1 MRSFDK
7 WRCPR
12 KWDHLWKD
20 QPTRSVH
27 FGEGIVRLVIN
38 LIVWGYEIF
47 SLEIT
52 HFFCLSH
59 CHRHHHLTT
68 THTGVDIWRILR
80 QKRSP
85 PSSGVAV
92 PEDAHFSKR
101 RRWTSTLSVA
111 AFANNNTTAD
121 TFCTSFIRMING
133 TCLLLLLLLLLTCL
147 WLCLI
152 KANFLY
158 IIKWVLSSLYF
169 RCSGNG
175 AYYLLSLSHSVR
187 LSGWM
192 AVHHQQPVLS

>member
-1 MRSFDK
+1 MRPPLKRSADPFRSF
-7 WRCPR
+7 WRGYCSACN
-12 KWDHLWKD
+12 KFNCLGLWNFF
-20 QPTRSVH
+20 TRDYTLLLPLALPPS
-27 FGEGIVRLVIN
+27 
-38 LIVWGYEIF
+38 
-47 SLEIT
+47 
-52 HFFCLSH
+52 
-59 CHRHHHLTT
+59 
-68 THTGVDIWRILR
+68 
-80 QKRSP
+80 SP
-85 PSSGVAV
+85 PLHHPYWSGYMAHITAEEEPPQSSGVAV

-133 TCLLLLLLLLLTCL
+133 TCLLLLLLTCL

-187 LSGWM
+187 LSGWL

>member
-1 MRSFDK
+1 MRPPLKRSADPFRSF
-7 WRCPR
+7 WRGYCSACN
-12 KWDHLWKD
+12 KFNCLGLWNFF
-20 QPTRSVH
+20 TRDYT
-27 FGEGIVRLVIN
+27 L
-38 LIVWGYEIF
+38 L
-47 SLEIT
+47 LP
-52 HFFCLSH
+52 LA
-59 CHRHHHLTT
+59 L
-68 THTGVDIWRILR
+68 
-80 QKRSP
+80 P
-85 PSSGVAV
+85 PSSPPHHHPYWSGYM
-92 PEDAHFSKR
+92 AHITAEEEPPIQWSCSTR
-101 RRWTSTLSVA
+101 RRSLFQTKKMNLYFVCIA

-133 TCLLLLLLLLLTCL
+133 TCLLLLLLTCL